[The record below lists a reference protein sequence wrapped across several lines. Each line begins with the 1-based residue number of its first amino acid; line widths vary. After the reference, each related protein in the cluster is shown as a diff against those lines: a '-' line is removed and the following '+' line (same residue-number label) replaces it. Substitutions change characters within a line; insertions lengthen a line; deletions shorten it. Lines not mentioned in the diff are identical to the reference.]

1 MAAGQVTQTGPGR
14 RWRRRDTP
22 DHGRLRRHQPHLPA
36 GSPAPQVMAAVRN
49 LAIGVL
55 AEQDRSMP
63 PRSGST
69 AATPRRPLATLPIR
83 LGSNGHHA
91 RTPEPWPASR
101 RPRPGP
107 PAAAAPAPDTGRCR
121 PASPRPLP
129 APGQRTAHTPAS
141 GVLLITPPRGSRA
154 NREGAWAIDCSA
166 DGTRS
171 ASTLVGTGQL
181 ATTAGDPHLRMGPA
195 CGSSCDDTA
204 RSREGPSGDGR
215 SSRCRLSSTLRA

>member
-1 MAAGQVTQTGPGR
+1 VAAGQVTQTGRGR

-83 LGSNGHHA
+83 LGSNGHTA

-101 RPRPGP
+101 RPRLALQQPPRLLLIPGVV
-107 PAAAAPAPDTGRCR
+107 
-121 PASPRPLP
+121 
-129 APGQRTAHTPAS
+129 GQRLRDRFPHLVS
-141 GVLLITPPRGSRA
+141 ERLILRLRGVLLITPPPGSRA

-204 RSREGPSGDGR
+204 RMPGR
-215 SSRCRLSSTLRA
+215 PVRGRAFE